1 MALFGLFLQLKVTSI
16 PVFNNIWQKSC
27 QGYVTHIYVDHLSQ
41 KNMKKSGFFLFP
53 P

>member
-1 MALFGLFLQLKVTSI
+1 MALFGLFLQLKVTSM

-41 KNMKKSGFFLFP
+41 KKYEKDWIFP
-53 P
+53 IPL